1 MQHMRQ
7 KICRPNGKIRQRYSE
22 HQRYIKNN
30 EPKLAYALHILTNR
44 HEYRTIDSTMKP
56 LQICRKGRKMNT
68 LENFHMQKI
77 QQEGTLIPEQSTGDE
92 NPLFRIII
100 PPRPK
105 K

>member
-1 MQHMRQ
+1 
-7 KICRPNGKIRQRYSE
+7 
-22 HQRYIKNN
+22 
-30 EPKLAYALHILTNR
+30 
-44 HEYRTIDSTMKP
+44 MKP